1 MLLYFALMAF
11 SRSVVVH
18 LWWPRAQMERAQTL
32 LAQTPTSVCCL
43 ALAKRRTKSRGALRA
58 LVAGRKYALAL
69 PAVSLLALSRIF
81 RVRLVRGNLIALKQ
95 LEKMIQNIDSKHLIT
110 V

>member
-1 MLLYFALMAF
+1 MWQA
-11 SRSVVVH
+11 
-18 LWWPRAQMERAQTL
+18 ENI
-32 LAQTPTSVCCL
+32 CCL
-43 ALAKRRTKSRGALRA
+43 RPAARS
-58 LVAGRKYALAL
+58 LAL
-69 PAVSLLALSRIF
+69 WLIS